1 MSAPLVR
8 LPSLD
13 LVRGFVAVGRRMSI
27 TLAAQDLCL
36 TQSAVSR
43 QIHALEDALGL
54 KLLVRGHRSI
64 AFTPEGERLFRSA
77 DSAVQQLQDVVGEL
91 KGPTGRQTVTITST
105 MGLTGLWLMP
115 RLGNFLQRHP
125 EIEVRVSANS
135 RAVDLKAEGIDLA
148 IRYGAPGTLPEGAEL
163 LFEESIVPVAH
174 PSLGLTAL
182 DSPEALAG
190 QVLLEFDGPFRP
202 WLQWSE
208 WLASQGKPIA
218 ASLATALAKALL
230 ATQSA
235 EPYPSAWQTLAEV
248 HLRIARAQQN
258 QKAARDEHIAAGL
271 AAATQVFISNP
282 NHALGL
288 ATQGALYLL
297 RAQTAQNPPAR
308 QLAAQAAAKSLRRAL
323 NSDPFLWHD
332 YVPLVAEAGALA
344 PPEIDAP

>member
-27 TLAAQDLCL
+27 TLAAQDLCV

-43 QIHALEDALGL
+43 QIHALEEALGL

-91 KGPTGRQTVTITST
+91 KGPTGRRMVTITST

-115 RLGNFLQRHP
+115 RLGNFLARHP
-125 EIEVRVSANS
+125 DIEVRVSANS

-148 IRYGAPGTLPEGAEL
+148 IRYGAPGTMPEGAEL
-163 LFEESIVPVAH
+163 LLEESIVPVAH

-182 DSPEALAG
+182 DSPEVLAG
-190 QVLLEFDGPFRP
+190 QVLLEFDGSFRP

-208 WLASQGKPIA
+208 WLARFGWEGVKPRGVLRFNVYDQLAHAAVAGQGI
-218 ASLATALAKALL
+218 
-230 ATQSA
+230 
-235 EPYPSAWQTLAEV
+235 
-248 HLRIARAQQN
+248 
-258 QKAARDEHIAAGL
+258 
-271 AAATQVFISNP
+271 
-282 NHALGL
+282 ALGRLPLVSPML
-288 ATQGALYLL
+288 ADGRLVRLAIPQPGPHPEHAFWLL
-297 RAQTAQNPPAR
+297 RAEASMR
-308 QLAAQAAAKSLRRAL
+308 LEVAAVVEWIRE
-323 NSDPFLWHD
+323 
-332 YVPLVAEAGALA
+332 EAGRLGC
-344 PPEIDAP
+344 

>member
-43 QIHALEDALGL
+43 QIHALEDALGI

-91 KGPTGRQTVTITST
+91 KGPIGRRMVTITST

-135 RAVDLKAEGIDLA
+135 RAVA
-148 IRYGAPGTLPEGAEL
+148 
-163 LFEESIVPVAH
+163 
-174 PSLGLTAL
+174 
-182 DSPEALAG
+182 
-190 QVLLEFDGPFRP
+190 
-202 WLQWSE
+202 
-208 WLASQGKPIA
+208 
-218 ASLATALAKALL
+218 
-230 ATQSA
+230 
-235 EPYPSAWQTLAEV
+235 
-248 HLRIARAQQN
+248 
-258 QKAARDEHIAAGL
+258 
-271 AAATQVFISNP
+271 
-282 NHALGL
+282 
-288 ATQGALYLL
+288 
-297 RAQTAQNPPAR
+297 
-308 QLAAQAAAKSLRRAL
+308 
-323 NSDPFLWHD
+323 
-332 YVPLVAEAGALA
+332 
-344 PPEIDAP
+344 

>member
-27 TLAAQDLCL
+27 TLAAQDLCV

-43 QIHALEDALGL
+43 QIHALEEALGL

-91 KGPTGRQTVTITST
+91 KGPIGRRMVTITST

-115 RLGNFLQRHP
+115 RLGNFLARHP

-148 IRYGAPGTLPEGAEL
+148 IRYGAPGAMPEGAEL
-163 LFEESIVPVAH
+163 LLEESIVPVAH
-174 PSLGLTAL
+174 PSLGLAAL
-182 DSPEALAG
+182 DSPEELAG

-208 WLASQGKPIA
+208 WLARFGWEGVKPRGVLRFNVYDQLVHAAVAGQGI
-218 ASLATALAKALL
+218 
-230 ATQSA
+230 
-235 EPYPSAWQTLAEV
+235 
-248 HLRIARAQQN
+248 
-258 QKAARDEHIAAGL
+258 
-271 AAATQVFISNP
+271 
-282 NHALGL
+282 ALGRLPLVSPML
-288 ATQGALYLL
+288 ADGRLVRLAIPQPGPHPEHAFWLL
-297 RAQTAQNPPAR
+297 RAEASMR
-308 QLAAQAAAKSLRRAL
+308 LEVAAVVEWIRE
-323 NSDPFLWHD
+323 
-332 YVPLVAEAGALA
+332 EAGRLGC
-344 PPEIDAP
+344 